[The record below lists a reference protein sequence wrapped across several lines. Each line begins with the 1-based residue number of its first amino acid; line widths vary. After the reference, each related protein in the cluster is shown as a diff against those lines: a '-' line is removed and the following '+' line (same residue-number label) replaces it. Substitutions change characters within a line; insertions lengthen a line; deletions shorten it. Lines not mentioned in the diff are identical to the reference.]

1 MPIRISKLLYNL
13 SVYLTYNSLCI
24 TMDLDITFFVLYNIN
39 NNYFFLG
46 ER

>member
-24 TMDLDITFFVLYNIN
+24 TLDLDIVPFFFYIYN